1 MGPDRATNRVS
12 HQCATTPSP
21 TDQARRLDARA
32 PDWHNRVMTFEPG
45 PNRPMSPRAA
55 ARPASLSLSEAL
67 RTTGAVREFTD
78 QSVDDAVLARVL
90 DTARFAPSG
99 GNAQAWRLVVV
110 RDPERRRRLRDC
122 YLRGSAD
129 YLALHA
135 AGLRPWAP
143 TNDRD
148 AEARALKT
156 ENPTAPGGFA
166 ERFDEAPV
174 LLALFADLSRLAA
187 VDRDA
192 DRYTFAG
199 GASIYPFA
207 WSILLAARDE
217 GLGGVITTIAIR
229 EEPQVKAVLG
239 AADPLALAAVIALG
253 YPVRRPRRLRRETVD
268 SFATVDSI
276 DGPVF
281 GAP

>member
-1 MGPDRATNRVS
+1 MELND
-12 HQCATTPSP
+12 
-21 TDQARRLDARA
+21 
-32 PDWHNRVMTFEPG
+32 
-45 PNRPMSPRAA
+45 
-55 ARPASLSLSEAL
+55 AL

-90 DTARFAPSG
+90 DTARFAPRG

-110 RDPERRRRLRDC
+110 KDPDRRRRLRGC
-122 YLRGSAD
+122 YLRGSTD

-156 ENPTAPGGFA
+156 EKAGENTAAPGGLA

-174 LLALFADLSRLAA
+174 LLALFADLSMLAA

-192 DRYTFAG
+192 ERYTFAA

-207 WSILLAARDE
+207 WSILLAAHDE

-229 EEPQVKAVLG
+229 EEEQVKALLG
-239 AADPLALAAVIALG
+239 ARDPLALAAVIAMG
-253 YPVRRPRRLRRETVD
+253 YPVRRPRRLRRQPVA
-268 SFATVDSI
+268 SFASVDSI
-276 DGPVF
+276 DGPIF
-281 GAP
+281 GPP

>member
-1 MGPDRATNRVS
+1 
-12 HQCATTPSP
+12 
-21 TDQARRLDARA
+21 
-32 PDWHNRVMTFEPG
+32 MTFESG
-45 PNRPMSPRAA
+45 PNRPTSPRAA
-55 ARPASLSLSEAL
+55 ARPASLSLTEAL

-110 RDPERRRRLRDC
+110 KDPDRRRRLRDC
-122 YLRGSAD
+122 YLRGSTD

-174 LLALFADLSRLAA
+174 LLGLFADLSRLAA

-253 YPVRRPRRLRRETVD
+253 YPVRRPHRLRRETVD

-281 GAP
+281 GVP

>member
-1 MGPDRATNRVS
+1 
-12 HQCATTPSP
+12 
-21 TDQARRLDARA
+21 
-32 PDWHNRVMTFEPG
+32 MTI
-45 PNRPMSPRAA
+45 
-55 ARPASLSLSEAL
+55 EAL
-67 RTTGAVREFTD
+67 RRTGAVREFTD
-78 QSVDDAVLARVL
+78 QAVDDAVLARVL

-99 GNAQAWRLVVV
+99 GNAQAWRVVV
-110 RDPERRRRLRDC
+110 VKDPDKRRRLRDC
-122 YLRGSAD
+122 YLRGSRD
-129 YLALHA
+129 YLALSA

-148 AEARALKT
+148 AEARALKAASAT
-156 ENPTAPGGFA
+156 ENAAAAGGFA
-166 ERFDEAPV
+166 ERFDEVPA
-174 LLALFADLSRLAA
+174 LLALFADLSLLAA

-192 DRYTFAG
+192 GRYTFAG

-229 EEPQVKAVLG
+229 EEPQVKELLG
-239 AADPLALAAVIALG
+239 APDPLALAAVIALG
-253 YPVRRPRRLRRETVD
+253 YPVRRPRRLRRQPVS

-276 DGPVF
+276 GGPVL